1 MQWHVQDCF
10 RFSSPSFSHQ
20 LLSDVESSDVCWF
33 TVNSVP
39 EEENVPPLSHRESSV
54 QSWCVGVKREWQ
66 KSKYQRGPYRV
77 FLWTLETVR
86 LQCNMLLYQ
95 LVSLNI
101 IVCVCVF
108 VWAQPGNFLLC
119 ESLVVQW
126 THPHTLWRCLWFGWV
141 ISVSSLPLIGFR
153 ASEMMQQTSPCVHIW
168 TWFVGMASADSK
180 WTL

>member
-1 MQWHVQDCF
+1 MQDCF

-33 TVNSVP
+33 AVNSVP

-101 IVCVCVF
+101 IVCVCVCVGSAWELPAMWVTCSAVDTSTHSVEVF
-108 VWAQPGNFLLC
+108 VIRMSDIC
-119 ESLVVQW
+119 VVAA
-126 THPHTLWRCLWFGWV
+126 FDWV
-141 ISVSSLPLIGFR
+141 
-153 ASEMMQQTSPCVHIW
+153 
-168 TWFVGMASADSK
+168 
-180 WTL
+180 